1 MAHGSKGAHRFGSQ
15 SHQSRGFRLALYCP
29 PFYRYNTLDPSPLHK
44 SALDTMAAIMESVK
58 SCVGGATKATID
70 VTKTTASTTT
80 GAVKGG
86 LVATADTT
94 KAVANKAKELGQAG
108 LNQTLKTLG
117 AATAFQ
123 SIFGENIDKSD
134 AGLTA
139 AFNTVDVD
147 SSGKIS
153 VKEMTAY
160 IASVYG
166 GYAARTAPNAVHSPA
181 LRPSPRKHRMP
192 HLLYAHTFARCGDT
206 GSWTSPLPT
215 RCSRWPTPTRTAR
228 STSTS
233 SRPSCAPARTPSP
246 RLAPFLS
253 RTPRARTRPGTRS
266 ARRARRLDRARV
278 PICLHVVA
286 LTEYDEC
293 ALISR

>member
-1 MAHGSKGAHRFGSQ
+1 MRAPSLISPHNAPPPREPGRVTNRAEVGGFD
-15 SHQSRGFRLALYCP
+15 RGRRTPDLWLAVYCP
-29 PFYRYNTLDPSPLHK
+29 DVFPVSPIALHK
-44 SALDTMAAIMESVK
+44 SALTMANIMESVK

-70 VTKTTASTTT
+70 VTKSTTT
-80 GAVKGG
+80 STAGAVKGG

-160 IASVYG
+160 IAMVYG
-166 GYAARTAPNAVHSPA
+166 GYAARTAPSAVHSPA
-181 LRPSPRKHRMP
+181 LRPSASIGCPASSM
-192 HLLYAHTFARCGDT
+192 LTLVHTV
-206 GSWTSPLPT
+206 
-215 RCSRWPTPTRTAR
+215 
-228 STSTS
+228 
-233 SRPSCAPARTPSP
+233 
-246 RLAPFLS
+246 
-253 RTPRARTRPGTRS
+253 GTQG
-266 ARRARRLDRARV
+266 AG
-278 PICLHVVA
+278 
-286 LTEYDEC
+286 
-293 ALISR
+293 

>member
-1 MAHGSKGAHRFGSQ
+1 MRRHPASPGACPTAP
-15 SHQSRGFRLALYCP
+15 RLESLTEDVAAFWLAVYCP
-29 PFYRYNTLDPSPLHK
+29 DVFPVSPIALHK
-44 SALDTMAAIMESVK
+44 SALTMANIMESVK

-70 VTKTTASTTT
+70 VTKSTTT
-80 GAVKGG
+80 STAGAVKGG

-160 IASVYG
+160 IAMVYG
-166 GYAARTAPNAVHSPA
+166 GYAARTAPSAVHSPA
-181 LRPSPRKHRMP
+181 LRPSASIGCPASSM
-192 HLLYAHTFARCGDT
+192 LTLVHTV
-206 GSWTSPLPT
+206 
-215 RCSRWPTPTRTAR
+215 
-228 STSTS
+228 
-233 SRPSCAPARTPSP
+233 
-246 RLAPFLS
+246 
-253 RTPRARTRPGTRS
+253 GTQG
-266 ARRARRLDRARV
+266 AG
-278 PICLHVVA
+278 
-286 LTEYDEC
+286 
-293 ALISR
+293 

>member
-1 MAHGSKGAHRFGSQ
+1 MA
-15 SHQSRGFRLALYCP
+15 
-29 PFYRYNTLDPSPLHK
+29 N
-44 SALDTMAAIMESVK
+44 IMDSVK
-58 SCVGGATKATID
+58 SCVGNATKATVD
-70 VTKTTASTTT
+70 VTKSTTSTTA

-166 GYAARTAPNAVHSPA
+166 GYVARMAPNEVHSPA
-181 LRPSPRKHRMP
+181 LRPSASIGIPR
-192 HLLYAHTFARCGDT
+192 LLYAHTFVHRRDT
-206 GSWTSPLPT
+206 GSWTSPLPR

-228 STSTS
+228 SRSTS
-233 SRPSCAPARTPSP
+233 SR
-246 RLAPFLS
+246 
-253 RTPRARTRPGTRS
+253 
-266 ARRARRLDRARV
+266 
-278 PICLHVVA
+278 
-286 LTEYDEC
+286 
-293 ALISR
+293 

>member
-1 MAHGSKGAHRFGSQ
+1 MRAPSLISPHNAPPPREPGRVTNRAEVGGFDRGRVMVGCVLPRRF
-15 SHQSRGFRLALYCP
+15 SRA
-29 PFYRYNTLDPSPLHK
+29 SPIALHK
-44 SALDTMAAIMESVK
+44 SALTMANIMESVK

-70 VTKTTASTTT
+70 VTKSTTT
-80 GAVKGG
+80 STAGAVKGG

-160 IASVYG
+160 IAMVYG
-166 GYAARTAPNAVHSPA
+166 GYAARTAPSAVHSPA
-181 LRPSPRKHRMP
+181 LRPSASIGCPASSM
-192 HLLYAHTFARCGDT
+192 LTLVHTV
-206 GSWTSPLPT
+206 
-215 RCSRWPTPTRTAR
+215 
-228 STSTS
+228 
-233 SRPSCAPARTPSP
+233 
-246 RLAPFLS
+246 
-253 RTPRARTRPGTRS
+253 GTQG
-266 ARRARRLDRARV
+266 AG
-278 PICLHVVA
+278 
-286 LTEYDEC
+286 
-293 ALISR
+293 

>member
-1 MAHGSKGAHRFGSQ
+1 MAHGCPGARRFGSQ
-15 SHQSRGFRLALYCP
+15 SHQSSNPTDTFRLAFYCP

-44 SALDTMAAIMESVK
+44 SALETMAAIMESVK

-166 GYAARTAPNAVHSPA
+166 GYAARTAPSAVHSPA
-181 LRPSPRKHRMP
+181 LRPSASIGCPASSMLT
-192 HLLYAHTFARCGDT
+192 LLYTV
-206 GSWTSPLPT
+206 
-215 RCSRWPTPTRTAR
+215 
-228 STSTS
+228 
-233 SRPSCAPARTPSP
+233 
-246 RLAPFLS
+246 
-253 RTPRARTRPGTRS
+253 GTQG
-266 ARRARRLDRARV
+266 AG
-278 PICLHVVA
+278 
-286 LTEYDEC
+286 
-293 ALISR
+293 

>member
-1 MAHGSKGAHRFGSQ
+1 MFFEAGESK
-15 SHQSRGFRLALYCP
+15 
-29 PFYRYNTLDPSPLHK
+29 PLK
-44 SALDTMAAIMESVK
+44 TMEKNISF
-58 SCVGGATKATID
+58 VGNATKATVD
-70 VTKTTASTTT
+70 VTKSTTSTTA

-86 LVATADTT
+86 LVATADQT

-166 GYAARTAPNAVHSPA
+166 GYVARTAPA
-181 LRPSPRKHRMP
+181 
-192 HLLYAHTFARCGDT
+192 C
-206 GSWTSPLPT
+206 
-215 RCSRWPTPTRTAR
+215 
-228 STSTS
+228 
-233 SRPSCAPARTPSP
+233 
-246 RLAPFLS
+246 
-253 RTPRARTRPGTRS
+253 PGPGRS
-266 ARRARRLDRARV
+266 ARRPPGPRRGRRGAAA
-278 PICLHVVA
+278 CTA
-286 LTEYDEC
+286 
-293 ALISR
+293 